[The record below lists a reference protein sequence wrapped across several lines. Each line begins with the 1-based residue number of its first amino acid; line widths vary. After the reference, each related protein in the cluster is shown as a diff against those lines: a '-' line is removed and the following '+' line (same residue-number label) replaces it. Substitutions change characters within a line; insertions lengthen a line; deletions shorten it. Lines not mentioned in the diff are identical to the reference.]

1 MRMGARE
8 DQCAD
13 VSLLVDDDQ
22 RAGAGPLEQPVD
34 VVGPVCQLGPEGD
47 APSRVCVPSSKN
59 RQIRL
64 SNFDTLMLTASGRA
78 GAVAAGPPAA

>member
-34 VVGPVCQLGPEGD
+34 VVGPV
-47 APSRVCVPSSKN
+47 SSSALKA
-59 RQIRL
+59 
-64 SNFDTLMLTASGRA
+64 TP
-78 GAVAAGPPAA
+78 PPASSAHALCELFPTSIPR

>member
-1 MRMGARE
+1 MGARE
-8 DQCAD
+8 DQRAD

-47 APSRVCVPSSKN
+47 ALLAL
-59 RQIRL
+59 I
-64 SNFDTLMLTASGRA
+64 
-78 GAVAAGPPAA
+78 

>member
-1 MRMGARE
+1 MGARE

-34 VVGPVCQLGPEGD
+34 VVGPVCQIGPEGD
-47 APSRVCVPSSKN
+47 APSRVE
-59 RQIRL
+59 
-64 SNFDTLMLTASGRA
+64 RA
-78 GAVAAGPPAA
+78 RAVRALPDG